1 MILKESSI
9 DQYLISTC
17 LFIIDEFNER
27 FKFVKTKE
35 ELKEIADLEFNESDL
50 TVNLGYNPI

>member
-1 MILKESSI
+1 MKESSI